1 MKKVKSTAMKKSF
14 QNSHEEVWN
23 NMLYILAQHA
33 VIIASS
39 KESGIISYID
49 IDGVFFSGVLNEDQ
63 FLFWEFPFTVWVESD
78 FQKGLT
84 VYIYPMTDF
93 YPEKTRRKSWW
104 DTVET
109 GFYQKSEKFLET
121 LSVQLAAQERWPW
134 LDR

>member
-1 MKKVKSTAMKKSF
+1 
-14 QNSHEEVWN
+14 
-23 NMLYILAQHA
+23 MLYILAQHA

-49 IDGVFFSGVLNEDQ
+49 IDGVFFPGVLNEDQ

-93 YPEKTRRKSWW
+93 YPEKTRRKSWR

-109 GFYQKSEKFLET
+109 GFYQKGEKFLET